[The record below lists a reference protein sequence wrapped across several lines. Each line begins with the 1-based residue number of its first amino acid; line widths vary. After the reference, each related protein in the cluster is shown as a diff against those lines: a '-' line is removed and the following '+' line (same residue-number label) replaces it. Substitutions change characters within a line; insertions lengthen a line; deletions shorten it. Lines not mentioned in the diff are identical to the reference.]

1 MKYYEMF
8 GLPGAGKTHV
18 LGNTQVK
25 GFKVMLVGVGVSF
38 QKIKMLLGVIFCYPA
53 LTIRL
58 FFIGLFH
65 VGFRIKK
72 RLVVLHRFANYL
84 YIIESLENHNGV
96 VDEGIFQAVWGT
108 FKQSKISPK
117 SIASMKYMLSLFLY
131 CDLNVIY
138 MDTPEAIV
146 RSRIQNRLK
155 IDGFKKYTVK
165 QFSVAFEWHRIC
177 HDIILQL
184 GFTCHSASLLLSS
197 GDS

>member
-1 MKYYEMF
+1 
-8 GLPGAGKTHV
+8 
-18 LGNTQVK
+18 
-25 GFKVMLVGVGVSF
+25 
-38 QKIKMLLGVIFCYPA
+38 
-53 LTIRL
+53 
-58 FFIGLFH
+58 
-65 VGFRIKK
+65 
-72 RLVVLHRFANYL
+72 
-84 YIIESLENHNGV
+84 
-96 VDEGIFQAVWGT
+96 
-108 FKQSKISPK
+108 
-117 SIASMKYMLSLFLY
+117 
-131 CDLNVIY
+131 